1 MTDHTLNRL
10 SAANPFP
17 GVPTVDADA
26 LFDRI
31 VAAPGDRRLAGTPA
45 KRRRGRT
52 FVLVT
57 ALVACGLLASAAYGI
72 SSLLGDVIGGSTVK
86 AEYAKAKTELTLPPG
101 YTWPKLHWPAH
112 TVTSRGAGG
121 GFAVGF
127 DQGAWECYWVAAI
140 HSGDAAAARR
150 AHTAL
155 NDLMAKN
162 SVVAP
167 AGASENW
174 SPPIAADTPTQV
186 FADDGGFQYKQR
198 MYAAAAAGNPQQ
210 LEQSC
215 RNNGPATYGR

>member
-10 SAANPFP
+10 SAANPFSAATTP
-17 GVPTVDADA
+17 DAEA
-26 LFDRI
+26 LFERI
-31 VAAPGDRRLAGTPA
+31 VASPGDRRLAATPA
-45 KRRRGRT
+45 KRRRGRA

-72 SSLLGDVIGGSTVK
+72 SSLLGDVIGGPTVK

-101 YTWPKLHWPAH
+101 YAWPKLHWPAH

-121 GFAVGF
+121 GYAVAF
-127 DQGAWECYWVAAI
+127 DQGAWECYWVTAI
-140 HSGDAAAARR
+140 HAGDAAASRR
-150 AHTAL
+150 AHIAL
-155 NDLMAKN
+155 DDLLAKN

-174 SPPIAADTPTQV
+174 SPPIAEDTPTQV
-186 FADDGGFQYKQR
+186 FADDGGLQYKQR

-215 RNNGPATYGR
+215 RNNGPATYRR

>member
-17 GVPTVDADA
+17 AATTVDAAA

-31 VAAPGDRRLAGTPA
+31 VASPGDGRLAGTS
-45 KRRRGRT
+45 KRRRRGRT

-86 AEYAKAKTELTLPPG
+86 AEYAKAKTQLTLPPG
-101 YTWPKLHWPAH
+101 YTWPKLHWPPN

-121 GFAVGF
+121 GFAVAY
-127 DQGAWECYWVAAI
+127 DQGAWECYWVKAI
-140 HSGDAAAARR
+140 HSGDAAASRR
-150 AHTAL
+150 AQAAL
-155 NDLMAKN
+155 DDLMTKN
-162 SVVAP
+162 STIAP

-174 SPPIAADTPTQV
+174 SPPATDTPTQV

-198 MYAAAAAGNPQQ
+198 IYAAAAAGNPKQ

-215 RNNGPATYGR
+215 INNGPGTYR

>member
-10 SAANPFP
+10 SAANPFA
-17 GVPTVDADA
+17 VATAVDGEA

-31 VAAPGDRRLAGTPA
+31 VSSAGDRRLAGTP

-72 SSLLGDVIGGSTVK
+72 SSLFGDVIGKAVVK
-86 AEYAKAKTELTLPPG
+86 AEYAKATKQLTLPPG
-101 YTWPKLHWPAH
+101 YSWPKFSWPAH

-121 GFAVGF
+121 GMAVGF
-127 DQGAWECYWVAAI
+127 DQGAWECYWVSAI
-140 HSGDAAAARR
+140 HSGDGAAARR
-150 AHTAL
+150 AHVAL
-155 NDLMAKN
+155 DDLMTKN
-162 SVVAP
+162 SVIAP

-174 SPPIAADTPTQV
+174 SPPNAEDTPTQV

-198 MYAAAAAGNPQQ
+198 MYADAAAGKPEL

-215 RNNGPATYGR
+215 RNNGPATYR

>member
-10 SAANPFP
+10 SAANPFSAATIP
-17 GVPTVDADA
+17 DAEA
-26 LFDRI
+26 LFERI
-31 VAAPGDRRLAGTPA
+31 VASPGDRRLGATSA
-45 KRRRGRT
+45 KRRRGRA

-72 SSLLGDVIGGSTVK
+72 SSLLGDVIGGPTVK

-101 YTWPKLHWPAH
+101 YAWPKLHWPAH

-121 GFAVGF
+121 GYAVAF
-127 DQGAWECYWVAAI
+127 DQGAWECYWVTAI
-140 HSGDAAAARR
+140 RSGDAAASRR
-150 AHTAL
+150 AHIAL
-155 NDLMAKN
+155 DYLLAKN

-174 SPPIAADTPTQV
+174 SPPIAEDTPTQV

-215 RNNGPATYGR
+215 RNNGPTTYRR

>member
-1 MTDHTLNRL
+1 MTDHTLDRL

-17 GVPTVDADA
+17 AATTVDAEA

-31 VAAPGDRRLAGTPA
+31 VAAPGDERLVRTQRFHRRPA
-45 KRRRGRT
+45 
-52 FVLVT
+52 FVLV
-57 ALVACGLLASAAYGI
+57 AAVVACGLLASAAYGI
-72 SSLLGDVIGGSTVK
+72 YTNVIGGSTVK
-86 AEYAKAKTELTLPPG
+86 AEYLAAQKQLTLPPG
-101 YTWPKLHWPAH
+101 YTWPTLHWPKH
-112 TVTSRGAGG
+112 TVTSSGAGG

-127 DQGAWECYWVAAI
+127 DQGAWECYWVKAI

-150 AHTAL
+150 AHAAL
-155 NDLMAKN
+155 DDLMAKN

-174 SPPIAADTPTQV
+174 SPPATGTPTQV

-198 MYAAAAAGNPQQ
+198 IYAAAAAGNPQL

-215 RNNGPATYGR
+215 RTNGPATYR

>member
-10 SAANPFP
+10 AAANPFP
-17 GVPTVDADA
+17 AATTVDAEA

-31 VAAPGDRRLAGTPA
+31 VAAPGDGRLAGTP
-45 KRRRGRT
+45 KRSRRGRT

-72 SSLLGDVIGGSTVK
+72 SSLLGDVIGGSAVK
-86 AEYAKAKTELTLPPG
+86 AEYAKAQTQLTLPPG
-101 YTWPKLHWPAH
+101 YTWPTLHWPAH

-127 DQGAWECYWVAAI
+127 DQGAWECYWVKAI
-140 HSGDAAAARR
+140 HSGDAAAAHR
-150 AHTAL
+150 AHVAL
-155 NDLMAKN
+155 DDLMARN
-162 SVVAP
+162 STIAP

-174 SPPIAADTPTQV
+174 SPPATDVPMQV

-198 MYAAAAAGNPQQ
+198 MYAAAAAGNPKQ

-215 RNNGPATYGR
+215 INNGPGTYR

>member
-17 GVPTVDADA
+17 AATTVDAEA

-31 VAAPGDRRLAGTPA
+31 VAAPGDDRLAGTP
-45 KRRRGRT
+45 KRHRRRGRT

-86 AEYAKAKTELTLPPG
+86 AEYAKAQTQLTLPPG

-127 DQGAWECYWVAAI
+127 DQGAWECYWVKAI
-140 HSGDAAAARR
+140 HSGDAAAAHR
-150 AHTAL
+150 AHVAL
-155 NDLMAKN
+155 DDLMATN
-162 SVVAP
+162 STIAP

-174 SPPIAADTPTQV
+174 SPPPTEVPMQV

-198 MYAAAAAGNPQQ
+198 IYAAAAAGNPKQ

-215 RNNGPATYGR
+215 INNGPGTYR